1 MTDYLAQL
9 AGDPADEA
17 ARAATARRRGHHAGT
32 TLLLGTLG
40 MSLQRR
46 PLAEVH
52 DCKMVVEPCIWSLSF
67 SSVSSLSI
75 YMNPSYLVV
84 VY

>member
-1 MTDYLAQL
+1 MPPTPRL
-9 AGDPADEA
+9 GPATLEP
-17 ARAATARRRGHHAGT
+17 TAT
-32 TLLLGTLG
+32 TLLLGSVGTLG

-52 DCKMVVEPCIWSLSF
+52 GCKMVLVEPCIWSLSF

-75 YMNPSYLVV
+75 YQSILSSHGLP
-84 VY
+84 

>member
-1 MTDYLAQL
+1 MPPTPRL
-9 AGDPADEA
+9 GPA
-17 ARAATARRRGHHAGT
+17 
-32 TLLLGTLG
+32 TLEPTVPPHCCSAVGTLG

-52 DCKMVVEPCIWSLSF
+52 DCKIVVEPCIWSLSF

-75 YMNPSYLVV
+75 YQSILWGSAPCFQGGAPI
-84 VY
+84 